1 MIRLAENGM
10 IHLSNCEWMDL
21 REGGQFSDRVQGGFW
36 DDYTGEL
43 EEGFIS
49 VDDMN
54 EVLSKM
60 HVGNGIK
67 SIQLK
72 QDGKVAKLLLDFN

>member
-1 MIRLAENGM
+1 M
-10 IHLSNCEWMDL
+10 
-21 REGGQFSDRVQGGFW
+21 QGGFW

-60 HVGNGIK
+60 HVGNSIK

-72 QDGKVAKLLLDFN
+72 KEGNVAKLLLEFE